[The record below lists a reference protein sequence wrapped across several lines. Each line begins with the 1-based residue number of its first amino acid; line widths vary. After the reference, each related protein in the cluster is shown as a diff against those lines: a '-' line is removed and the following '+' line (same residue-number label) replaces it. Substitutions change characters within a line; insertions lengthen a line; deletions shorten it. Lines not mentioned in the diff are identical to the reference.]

1 MTRLTALPR
10 LKCMLGTLFVV
21 LVIPALAQAA
31 EEMGAHTGSGALSSH
46 DGGAA
51 DRGGAPLGPGPRVIN
66 PGDAGGY
73 KSDATIHR
81 TGDGERTNVDG
92 SEFETDLEG
101 TSNTTFPGD

>member
-1 MTRLTALPR
+1 MHHLTTLPR
-10 LKCMLGTLFVV
+10 FKRVLATFFVV
-21 LVIPALAQAA
+21 IAIPTLAQAA

-51 DRGGAPLGPGPRVIN
+51 DRGGVPLGPGPRVIN